1 MAREKPKEIRNIGG
15 HVAAVLLLVG
25 GVVWA
30 NDVPVAGDMLEAE
43 IVSVHRNPSENRQE
57 VELLVR
63 LETGQ
68 TIKLAANEGMLS
80 QVGGMVKVRKYER
93 KLLKSVSYRIY

>member
-1 MAREKPKEIRNIGG
+1 MAKEKPKEIRNIWG

-43 IVSVHRNPSENRQE
+43 IVGVHRSPSENPQQ
-57 VELLVR
+57 VELLIR

-68 TIKLAANEGMLS
+68 TIKLAANEDALNQIGAT
-80 QVGGMVKVRKYER
+80 VKVRKYER
-93 KLLKSVSYRIY
+93 KLLKTISYRIY